1 LNLKKGWL
9 TMMKPVIFY
18 ALTAALFLLSLTTL
32 CRAQETTPA
41 PLPPFNKFD
50 PRAELLSEDN
60 VLQKR
65 LPAASD
71 IGARPQMPIGN
82 FTFRPNIIV
91 IITDDQPPNTIGL
104 AGNDVIQTPNIDRLV
119 QQGVYFK
126 NMYVPTGQCSPS
138 RSSIWTGKLPHTH
151 GVVSNQVILPP
162 WQLTLPEILKANGY
176 STAIIGKCTL
186 GVPAIPEKFKRGF
199 DFRLV
204 PYPDSGAV
212 ANWYDYRVSRNGA
225 IERHTEYLTDFLTSE
240 AIRYLT
246 STALTGQPFFL
257 WLSYTAPHHP
267 TIPPRGSNRY
277 TLDQMPMPV
286 SRADNLTLKPPQ
298 QLSSASH
305 QDYLLTVQGGNPTAT
320 LKKRLKDAYETI
332 SNIDDNVGRITRKL
346 QDLGI
351 RDDTALIFMSD
362 NGVFFG
368 EHQLYLK
375 GSFFYEEQIKS
386 PFIFSYPRLIKQ
398 ARRSGALA
406 TSIDIMPTLL
416 DLVGIPVP
424 PDVQG
429 KSFLK
434 VLSGESLNYRSS
446 VFMEYFYQNF
456 SNYPMRGV
464 LYDRYKLVHYLS
476 SINSNTGETYDDRN
490 FELYDLRE
498 DPFEMNNILRRS
510 GPDDNPL
517 KRLLMNPDRT
527 KVIQKLRKEMA
538 LWQTDTLDPKR
549 VRVSNMRIVNI
560 GPDHAELQWK
570 TLPAATTEIEYV
582 KAECAACPTSEITE
596 FDLVTDHRAAIKMA
610 TPETPYKVR
619 VYSIDNTGN
628 GGYVDT
634 MLTPRGT
641 VLGPQSDLAVTQTD
655 SADPALAGDKLEYQI
670 TVTNKGPQAAQG
682 VKLSD
687 TLPEGAAFVSTD
699 SCFGT
704 YSRVV
709 GKVNW
714 NIGYLDKGATVK
726 ITIQIKPTRLG
737 TNTNT
742 ITVSSSET
750 DLDASDNTITQDT
763 QVLVGLSKFTLS
775 ASGVSVCE
783 TLTGTVVLSNPAP
796 AGGTVV
802 QFDNTLVAATVPASV
817 TVPAGSVSVSF
828 PIMTTPFNST
838 STQNG
843 IITANL
849 NGKQLDATLA
859 VKRNGAQSLTLS
871 PNPVVGSNIVRG
883 TVALQCPAPAGGTV
897 VNLLSSSPKVAN
909 PTVRTMTI
917 PAGSSSI
924 SFNVLTNAVTTAKSA
939 TISATA
945 NAVRQTI
952 LLKVNPRP

>member
-1 LNLKKGWL
+1 
-9 TMMKPVIFY
+9 MKHSTLY
-18 ALTAALFLLSLTTL
+18 ALTTALFILTLSTP
-32 CRAQETTPA
+32 CFAQDNTPPPA
-41 PLPPFNKFD
+41 QQPPFNKFD

-65 LPAASD
+65 LPDDVSA
-71 IGARPQMPIGN
+71 GARPQAPVGN
-82 FTFRPNIIV
+82 LTVRPNIIM

-104 AGNDVIQTPNIDRLV
+104 AGNQVIQTPNIDRLV

-151 GVVSNQVILPP
+151 GVISNQVILPS

-186 GVPAIPEKFKRGF
+186 GVPTIPEKFKRGF

-204 PYPDSGAV
+204 PYPDTGSV
-212 ANWYDYRVSRNGA
+212 TNWYDYRVSRNGA

-240 AIRYLT
+240 ALTYLT
-246 STALTGQPFFL
+246 STASTGQPFFL

-267 TIPPRGSNRY
+267 TIPPRGINRY
-277 TLDQMPMPV
+277 TLDQIPV
-286 SRADNLTLKPPQ
+286 PFSRSDNLSFKPPQ
-298 QLSSASH
+298 QVSSASH

-332 SNIDDNVGRITRKL
+332 SNIDDNVGRITQKL
-346 QDLGI
+346 QSLGI
-351 RDDTALIFMSD
+351 RDNTVLIFMSD

-368 EHQLYLK
+368 EHQLYFK

-398 ARRSGALA
+398 ARRSAALA
-406 TSIDIMPTLL
+406 TSIDIMPTIL

-424 PDVQG
+424 HDVQG

-434 VLSGESLNYRSS
+434 VLSGESINYRSS

-476 SINSNTGETYDDRN
+476 STNSNTGESYDDRN
-490 FELYDLRE
+490 FELYDLRD
-498 DPFEMNNILRRS
+498 DPLEMNNILRRN

-517 KRLLMNPDRT
+517 KRLLMNPDRER
-527 KVIQKLRKEMA
+527 VIQKLRKEMA

-549 VRVSNMRIVNI
+549 VRVSNMRIVNV

-570 TLPAATTEIEYV
+570 TVPAATSEIEYV
-582 KAECAACPTSEITE
+582 KADCAACTTSEITRYE
-596 FDLVTDHRAAIKMA
+596 MVSDHHVTIEMA
-610 TPETPYKVR
+610 TPDTPYKVR
-619 VYSIDNTGN
+619 VYSIDSTGN

-641 VLGPQSDLAVTQTD
+641 VFGPQANLAVTQTD
-655 SADPALAGDKLEYQI
+655 SADPALAGDKLDYEI
-670 TVTNKGPQAAQG
+670 TVTNKGPRAAQA

-687 TLPEGAAFVSTD
+687 TLPEGASFVSTA
-699 SCFGT
+699 SSFGT
-704 YSRVV
+704 YSREV
-709 GKVNW
+709 GKVRW

-726 ITIQIKPTRLG
+726 ISIQIKPTRLG
-737 TNTNT
+737 ANTNA

-750 DLDASDNTITQDT
+750 DPDASDNTVTQVT
-763 QVLVGLSKFTLS
+763 QVLIGLAKFNLS
-775 ASGVSVCE
+775 APSVSGCE
-783 TLTGTVVLSNPAP
+783 NLTGTIVLSNPAP
-796 AGGTVV
+796 AGGVV
-802 QFDNTLVAATVPASV
+802 VALDNTLAAVAVPASITVPAE
-817 TVPAGSVSVSF
+817 SVSVSF
-828 PIMTTPFNST
+828 PIITTPVNSI
-838 STQNG
+838 SAQSG
-843 IITANL
+843 FITASL
-849 NGKQLDATLA
+849 NGKQLDAPLA
-859 VKRNGAQSLTLS
+859 VRRNGAQSLTLS
-871 PNPVVGSNIVRG
+871 PNPVVGSNIVTG
-883 TVALQCPAPAGGTV
+883 TVALQCPATAGGTV
-897 VNLLSSSPKVAN
+897 VNLASGSPTVAN
-909 PTVRTMTI
+909 PTVRSITI

-924 SFNVLTNAVTTAKSA
+924 GFNILTSNVTVTRSA

-945 NAVRQTI
+945 NGVRKAI
-952 LLKVNPRP
+952 VLKVNPRP